1 MQNKTEHVTL
11 AGTPGS
17 PSTPPKS
24 RFSDALERTHEP
36 AWKLANFTTVAAATS
51 SVIIAVQ
58 SPVKTVLAS
67 LSKTGNFMPSYTGG
81 VWGMMNMLYKGT
93 MASIGGQAAR
103 TVYVTNARNARPV
116 EERTD
121 KTVIA
126 KIEEERPKAQRTI
139 SRPELVYVAAGAA
152 GEVAFTQ
159 IPESLSTLKKVPG
172 LLPDKFN
179 WKTPHNAYQLMSGG
193 FYPRYF
199 SGMVNFAS
207 MCLLETEIAKRLPI
221 EDTKTKHFAA
231 GAMSGMTAAFF
242 SYPFNVFKEYTLVRA
257 TVTNT
262 GKLVNQSALS
272 IAKGLQQAV
281 AKAPKEA
288 VKAFLGNAAK
298 QLPIRM
304 GVTGAVFAIV
314 AGVNE
319 TLGDEP
325 LKKVVP
331 ERFQPPA
338 GTNPQSFFGG
348 RTSRITS
355 IEEVVDTPT
364 TVKDKEPPSPK

>member
-126 KIEEERPKAQRTI
+126 RI
-139 SRPELVYVAAGAA
+139 S
-152 GEVAFTQ
+152 
-159 IPESLSTLKKVPG
+159 
-172 LLPDKFN
+172 
-179 WKTPHNAYQLMSGG
+179 
-193 FYPRYF
+193 
-199 SGMVNFAS
+199 
-207 MCLLETEIAKRLPI
+207 
-221 EDTKTKHFAA
+221 
-231 GAMSGMTAAFF
+231 
-242 SYPFNVFKEYTLVRA
+242 VRRSW
-257 TVTNT
+257 
-262 GKLVNQSALS
+262 GC
-272 IAKGLQQAV
+272 
-281 AKAPKEA
+281 
-288 VKAFLGNAAK
+288 
-298 QLPIRM
+298 R
-304 GVTGAVFAIV
+304 
-314 AGVNE
+314 
-319 TLGDEP
+319 
-325 LKKVVP
+325 
-331 ERFQPPA
+331 
-338 GTNPQSFFGG
+338 
-348 RTSRITS
+348 
-355 IEEVVDTPT
+355 
-364 TVKDKEPPSPK
+364 